1 MVTDLYALA
10 DSLHE
15 SDKSDLGASDHE
27 SELSV
32 SCNNDH
38 DTRAETWFFDVI
50 LRLTHGQNFS
60 DFLNTRKEELE
71 TCLASSASESVI
83 SWACSQSQSET
94 SGTFRFDGF
103 VHDGSSNQIRLTSLQ
118 RLLPEGKMTGA
129 GEVIRTVFEEV
140 HPGRG
145 KNYMDCPKIRTFLQ
159 ESSLDPLAGRRLRVD
174 YRGSTDVCFKEIM
187 ARTWFWHG
195 SMRCSDSAQVEAIF
209 RSENMADRQ
218 KRKFSTASVIS
229 FACSGSVPTE
239 ADPGTLEVDL
249 LVHSS
254 RNIRLRTLEEWLNT
268 ATVPEIV
275 KDKWECIETG
285 KGKGYMDHTTV
296 KTFLQVTTKDQP
308 TTGKRLRIDL
318 VGASDEAPRKRGRQ
332 AGWRKP
338 RPADTAE
345 ELGGRRGG
353 GACGGRRTS
362 HPKMRSL
369 YGDNLAR
376 QWNLDSP
383 RCADAAAAFPI
394 EGTLPRW
401 QEGIL
406 SQAPRQLSGLVATPE
421 ARRGCRCRPSACSR
435 PLLRLPRFRDA
446 GTATPRS
453 SATLTP
459 RTTTQIGKGALVGH
473 LANGAMVAHRA

>member
-1 MVTDLYALA
+1 MNLMSRIKY
-10 DSLHE
+10 SL
-15 SDKSDLGASDHE
+15 
-27 SELSV
+27 SEPG
-32 SCNNDH
+32 NNDY

-50 LRLTHGQNFS
+50 LRLMHGQNFS

-129 GEVIRTVFEEV
+129 GEVIRTVFE
-140 HPGRG
+140 
-145 KNYMDCPKIRTFLQ
+145 

-296 KTFLQVTTKDQP
+296 KTFL
-308 TTGKRLRIDL
+308 
-318 VGASDEAPRKRGRQ
+318 
-332 AGWRKP
+332 
-338 RPADTAE
+338 
-345 ELGGRRGG
+345 
-353 GACGGRRTS
+353 
-362 HPKMRSL
+362 
-369 YGDNLAR
+369 
-376 QWNLDSP
+376 
-383 RCADAAAAFPI
+383 
-394 EGTLPRW
+394 
-401 QEGIL
+401 
-406 SQAPRQLSGLVATPE
+406 
-421 ARRGCRCRPSACSR
+421 
-435 PLLRLPRFRDA
+435 
-446 GTATPRS
+446 
-453 SATLTP
+453 
-459 RTTTQIGKGALVGH
+459 
-473 LANGAMVAHRA
+473 